1 MIAIYIHIPFCKQAC
16 HYCNFHFSTNQSGK
30 PLFVKALLKE
40 ISLRKDEFQNQSVA
54 SIYFGGGTPS
64 LLNKSEL
71 EEIFYYLNTHFDI
84 SPSAEITLEANPD
97 DINTSLLQVWR
108 SLSINRISL
117 GIQSFQP
124 HALTWMNRAHNNQDA
139 LNALSLIAKAGFDN
153 ITADLIY
160 GVPGVS
166 DDQWMSDILALT
178 DRKIPHISAY
188 CLTVEDQ
195 TALAHFVK
203 KGTSPPVQEE
213 QANRQF
219 DLLINILTEKGYQ
232 HYEISNFA
240 LPGKEA
246 NHNSSYWLGR
256 HYMGFGPSAHSYNGS
271 SRYWNVANNKK
282 YTEALNAG
290 ILPPKEIE
298 ILSETQKFNEY
309 ILTRIRTHWG
319 VDPNDMSEPFK
330 STFLEEVKEFIPDMI
345 FESDSKYFLTTQ
357 GKMWAD
363 HISSQLFASED

>member
-1 MIAIYIHIPFCKQAC
+1 MIAIYIHVPFCKQAC

-54 SIYFGGGTPS
+54 SVYFGGGTPS

-71 EEIFYYLNTHFDI
+71 EEIFYHLKTTFDI

-97 DINTSLLQVWR
+97 DINPSLLQVWR

-124 HALTWMNRAHNNQDA
+124 HALTWMNRAHYNQDA

-166 DDQWMSDILALT
+166 DDQWISDILALT

-195 TALAHFVK
+195 TAFFGCLLAVELETK
-203 KGTSPPVQEE
+203 
-213 QANRQF
+213 QF
-219 DLLINILTEKGYQ
+219 EAL
-232 HYEISNFA
+232 FA
-240 LPGKEA
+240 LEAVMLLRATEPLLAGADGEVGRDPGHQAVREHA
-246 NHNSSYWLGR
+246 TGHGAPGR
-256 HYMGFGPSAHSYNGS
+256 RRA
-271 SRYWNVANNKK
+271 
-282 YTEALNAG
+282 
-290 ILPPKEIE
+290 
-298 ILSETQKFNEY
+298 
-309 ILTRIRTHWG
+309 
-319 VDPNDMSEPFK
+319 
-330 STFLEEVKEFIPDMI
+330 
-345 FESDSKYFLTTQ
+345 
-357 GKMWAD
+357 
-363 HISSQLFASED
+363 

>member
-16 HYCNFHFSTNQSGK
+16 HYCNFHFSTNQIGK
-30 PLFVKALLKE
+30 PLFVKALLNE
-40 ISLRKDEFQNQSVA
+40 IDLRKHEFQDQEIA

-64 LLNKSEL
+64 LLNESEL
-71 EEIFYYLNTHFDI
+71 GEIFQRLKSTFNI
-84 SPSAEITLEANPD
+84 SPQAEITLEANPD
-97 DINTSLLQVWR
+97 DINEPLLKVW
-108 SLSINRISL
+108 SDLSINRLSL
-117 GIQSFQP
+117 GVQSFQAD
-124 HALTWMNRAHNNQDA
+124 ALKWMNRAHSGVEAVNA
-139 LNALSLIAKAGFDN
+139 LNLIAAAGYDN

-166 DDQWMSDILALT
+166 DDQWASDILELT
-178 DRKIPHISAY
+178 NRKIPHISAY

-219 DLLINILTEKGYQ
+219 EILMETLAEKGYL

-240 LPGKEA
+240 LPGWEA
-246 NHNSSYWLGR
+246 KHNSSYWLGM
-256 HYMGFGPSAHSYNGS
+256 HYMGLGPSAHSYNGH

-282 YTEALNAG
+282 YTDALHAG
-290 ILPPKEIE
+290 VLPPVEVE
-298 ILSETQKFNEY
+298 MLTDTQKYNEY
-309 ILTRIRTHWG
+309 ILTRLRTHWG
-319 VDPNDMSEPFK
+319 CNLEEIAEPFRT
-330 STFLEEVKEFIPDMI
+330 TFLEEVKPFLPDMI
-345 FESDSKYFLTTQ
+345 YESACHYFLTKK

-363 HISSQLFASED
+363 HISSQLFATEK

>member
-1 MIAIYIHIPFCKQAC
+1 
-16 HYCNFHFSTNQSGK
+16 
-30 PLFVKALLKE
+30 
-40 ISLRKDEFQNQSVA
+40 
-54 SIYFGGGTPS
+54 
-64 LLNKSEL
+64 
-71 EEIFYYLNTHFDI
+71 
-84 SPSAEITLEANPD
+84 
-97 DINTSLLQVWR
+97 
-108 SLSINRISL
+108 
-117 GIQSFQP
+117 
-124 HALTWMNRAHNNQDA
+124 MNRAHNNQDA
-139 LNALSLIAKAGFDN
+139 LNALRLIAEAGFN
-153 ITADLIY
+153 NMTADLIY

-166 DDQWMSDILALT
+166 DDQWISDILALT

-188 CLTVEDQ
+188 CLTVEDK

-219 DLLINILTEKGYQ
+219 DLLIQLLTEKGYQ

-240 LPGKEA
+240 LPGMEA

-256 HYMGFGPSAHSYNGS
+256 HYMGLGPSAHSYNGS

-290 ILPPKEIE
+290 ILPPKEVE

-309 ILTRIRTHWG
+309 ILTRLRTHWG
-319 VDPNDMSEPFK
+319 VNPNDMSEPFK

-345 FESDSKYFLTTQ
+345 FESDSTYFLTTQ